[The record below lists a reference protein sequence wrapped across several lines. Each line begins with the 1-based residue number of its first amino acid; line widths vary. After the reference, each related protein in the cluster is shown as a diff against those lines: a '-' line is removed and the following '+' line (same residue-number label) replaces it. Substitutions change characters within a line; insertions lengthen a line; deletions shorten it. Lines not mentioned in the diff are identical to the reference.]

1 MVGAFKRLQ
10 HECARG
16 CCPNIVDGLT
26 TKASRVVN
34 LEVLALPR
42 KYGFP
47 ETNMLGKPATWGYKM
62 KPGV

>member
-1 MVGAFKRLQ
+1 MPLQIQRAKHYVGASTTNDLGLQ
-10 HECARG
+10 ETRG

-34 LEVLALPR
+34 LEVLELPG

-47 ETNMLGKPATWGYKM
+47 ETNMLA
-62 KPGV
+62 